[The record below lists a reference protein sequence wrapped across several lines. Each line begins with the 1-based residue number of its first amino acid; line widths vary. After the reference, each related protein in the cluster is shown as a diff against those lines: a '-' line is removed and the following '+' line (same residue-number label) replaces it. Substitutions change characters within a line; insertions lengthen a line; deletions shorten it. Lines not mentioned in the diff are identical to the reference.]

1 MEFDA
6 AWQRR
11 ATFEVEEGV
20 TAPFL
25 SLEDLL
31 VNKKESGRLQDLA
44 DIENLTK
51 MKDET

>member
-1 MEFDA
+1 LQAISGVEFDA

-31 VNKKESGRLQDLA
+31 VNKRA
-44 DIENLTK
+44 DGCKTWPI
-51 MKDET
+51 